1 MSRTDHV
8 VDGITRMILDGE
20 LSPGDRLPVEKDL
33 ATRLEVSRGSL
44 REGVRALSV
53 LGVVESRQG
62 DGTYVTSLDPS
73 LLAGPLGLVVELQGA
88 GHALHVHAVRRMLET
103 EAAGLAA
110 SRTQAA
116 GPSLVRARAA
126 LDDAARVLAEAP
138 GPDADAGV
146 DHHER
151 LLDADVAF
159 HRAVADAAGNPVL
172 AALIEALAGR
182 TARHRLWRGITQA
195 GADER
200 TQGEHEAI
208 LAAVTDGDTG
218 RARVRMAAHL
228 LEVED
233 FLRSR
238 QDPTGP

>member
-8 VDGITRMILDGE
+8 VDGITRMILEGE

-33 ATRLEVSRGSL
+33 AARLDVSRGSL

-62 DGTYVTSLDPS
+62 DGTYVTTLDPG
-73 LLAGPLGLVVELQGA
+73 LLVAPLGLVVELQSA
-88 GHALHVHAVRRMLET
+88 GHALPVHAVRRMLET

-110 SRTQAA
+110 SNARGAA
-116 GPSLVRARAA
+116 EALSRAGAA
-126 LDDAARVLAEAP
+126 LDDAAGVLSGAA
-138 GPDADAGV
+138 AAGSQDV
-146 DHHER
+146 DHER
-151 LLDADVAF
+151 LLQADIAF
-159 HRAVADAAGNPVL
+159 HRSIAEAAGNPVL

-182 TARHRLWRGITQA
+182 TARHRLWRGRTEA

-200 TQGEHEAI
+200 TQHEHEAI
-208 LAAVTDGDTG
+208 LAAVTDGDPE

-233 FLRSR
+233 FLRAR
-238 QDPTGP
+238 TRPTG